1 MRSRLVF
8 PAFLLGL
15 LLLGAC
21 RGSVS
26 PQLGRAAPAF
36 TLPSLADGS
45 PVSLDQ
51 FRGKVVLLN
60 FFATWCPACRA
71 EMPHLQAA
79 WEEVQDEGVAFL
91 IIDIAEEDTEMVA
104 RFMKERGLTMP
115 VVMNQT
121 GDVATVYNIS
131 TLPTTFI
138 LDREGVVR
146 SITVG
151 AFPNKEAVL
160 SRIRA
165 VSR

>member
-1 MRSRLVF
+1 MRSRLSF
-8 PAFLLGL
+8 PALLLVL

-21 RGSVS
+21 RGSDS

-60 FFATWCPACRA
+60 FFASWCPACRA
-71 EMPHLQAA
+71 EMPFLQAA

-91 IIDIAEEDTEMVA
+91 VVDIAEESEEMVA
-104 RFMKERGLTMP
+104 QFMKERGLTIP

-121 GDVATVYNIS
+121 GDVATLYNIS

-151 AFPNKEAVL
+151 AFSSKAAVL
-160 SRIRA
+160 SRVRA
-165 VSR
+165 VSS

>member
-1 MRSRLVF
+1 M
-8 PAFLLGL
+8 
-15 LLLGAC
+15 
-21 RGSVS
+21 
-26 PQLGRAAPAF
+26 
-36 TLPSLADGS
+36 
-45 PVSLDQ
+45 
-51 FRGKVVLLN
+51 LLN

-91 IIDIAEEDTEMVA
+91 IIDIAEESEEMVA
-104 RFMKERGLTMP
+104 QFMKERGLTIP

-121 GDVATVYNIS
+121 GDVATRYNIS

-151 AFPNKEAVL
+151 PFSNKEAILARV
-160 SRIRA
+160 RA
-165 VSR
+165 VSS

>member
-1 MRSRLVF
+1 MRSRLIF
-8 PAFLLGL
+8 LAFVLGL

-21 RGSVS
+21 RGSTSV
-26 PQLGRAAPAF
+26 QLGRPAPAF

-45 PVSLDQ
+45 PVSLAQ

-60 FFATWCPACRA
+60 FFASWCPACRA
-71 EMPHLQAA
+71 EMPFLQAA

-91 IIDIAEEDTEMVA
+91 IVDIGEEGPEMVA
-104 RFMKERGLTMP
+104 QFMKERGITIP

-121 GDVATVYNIS
+121 GDVATLYNIS

-151 AFPNKEAVL
+151 AFSSKEAILPRV
-160 SRIRA
+160 RA

>member
-1 MRSRLVF
+1 MRSRLIF

-21 RGSVS
+21 RGSTS
-26 PQLGRAAPAF
+26 PQLGQPAPAF

-45 PVSLDQ
+45 PVSLEQ

-71 EMPHLQAA
+71 EMPFLQAA

-91 IIDIAEEDTEMVA
+91 IIDIAEESEEMVA
-104 RFMKERGLTMP
+104 QFMEERGLTIP

-121 GDVATVYNIS
+121 GDVATRYNIS

-138 LDREGVVR
+138 VDRQGVVR

-151 AFPNKEAVL
+151 PFSNKEAILARV
-160 SRIRA
+160 RA
-165 VSR
+165 VSS

>member
-1 MRSRLVF
+1 MRYRLVF

-15 LLLGAC
+15 LLLVAC
-21 RGSVS
+21 RGSTS
-26 PQLGRAAPAF
+26 PQLGRPAPAF

-71 EMPHLQAA
+71 EMPHLQGA

-91 IIDIAEEDTEMVA
+91 IIDIAEESTEMVA
-104 RFMKERGLTMP
+104 QFMKERGITIP

-121 GDVATVYNIS
+121 GDVATAYNIHV
-131 TLPTTFI
+131 LPTTFV
-138 LDREGVVR
+138 LDRGGVVR
-146 SITVG
+146 SITLG
-151 AFPNKEAVL
+151 AFTNKEAILARV
-160 SRIRA
+160 RA

>member
-1 MRSRLVF
+1 MRSRLIF
-8 PAFLLGL
+8 LAFLLGL

-21 RGSVS
+21 RGSTP
-26 PQLGRAAPAF
+26 PQLGRPAPAF

-45 PVSLDQ
+45 PVSLSQ

-60 FFATWCPACRA
+60 FFASWCPSCRA
-71 EMPHLQAA
+71 EMPFLQAA

-91 IIDIAEEDTEMVA
+91 IVDIAEESEEMVA
-104 RFMKERGLTMP
+104 QFMKERGITIP

-121 GDVATVYNIS
+121 GDVATLYNIS

-151 AFPNKEAVL
+151 AFSSKEAVL
-160 SRIRA
+160 SRVRA
-165 VSR
+165 VSN

>member
-1 MRSRLVF
+1 MRSRLIF

-26 PQLGRAAPAF
+26 PQLGRPASAF

-45 PVSLDQ
+45 AVSLEQ

-91 IIDIAEEDTEMVA
+91 IIDIAEESTEMVA
-104 RFMKERGLTMP
+104 RFMKDRGVTIP

-121 GDVATVYNIS
+121 GDVATLYNIS

-151 AFPNKEAVL
+151 AFSSKEAVL

>member
-1 MRSRLVF
+1 MRSRLIF

-26 PQLGRAAPAF
+26 PQLGRTAPAF

-45 PVSLDQ
+45 PVSLEQ

-71 EMPHLQAA
+71 EMPFLQAA

-91 IIDIAEEDTEMVA
+91 IIDIAEESEEMVA
-104 RFMKERGLTMP
+104 QFMKERGLTIP

-121 GDVATVYNIS
+121 GDVATRYNIS

-138 LDREGVVR
+138 VDRQGVVR

-151 AFPNKEAVL
+151 PFSNKEAILARV
-160 SRIRA
+160 RA
-165 VSR
+165 VSS